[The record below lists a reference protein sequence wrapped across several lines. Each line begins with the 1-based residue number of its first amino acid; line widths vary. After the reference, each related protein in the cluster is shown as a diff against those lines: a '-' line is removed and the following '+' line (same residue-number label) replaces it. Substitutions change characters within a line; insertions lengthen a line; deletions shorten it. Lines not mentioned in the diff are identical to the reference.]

1 MAILSP
7 STLETADIG
16 TSGWNA
22 IYTTNW
28 EKINAKLGHP
38 MSANKV
44 PGVPTVSDPAAQTS
58 ETLTDSTGGTISN
71 TIAAISGSG
80 ADAAINNDLASLVD
94 EINKL
99 RADVLALRTTAVSL
113 LAELRKTTGVGVL
126 GG

>member
-7 STLETADIG
+7 STLETCDIG

-28 EKINAKLGHP
+28 QKINNKLGHP

-44 PGVPTVSDPAAQTS
+44 PGVPTVADPAAQNS
-58 ETLTDSTGGTISN
+58 ETITDNTGGTVSN
-71 TIAAISGSG
+71 TIATISGSG
-80 ADAAINNDLASLVD
+80 ADAAINNALASLID

-99 RADVLALRTTAVSL
+99 RVDVAELRGREVAL